1 MYWVIQENTYNEAGM
16 NELIET
22 LERADI
28 PHSLHKV
35 VPFVG
40 DIVPDVNP
48 DDNVIV
54 MGSYSL
60 RHIAKRKGWVPGS
73 FDLGDLTYQD
83 HIDWWGT
90 HMLNWDSIF
99 CSFKEAMDHIN
110 YNYINDDFFIR
121 PVVDSKNFAGTV
133 MNKEEFSEWWEKVV
147 VLEED
152 DGSNLRGSTEIM
164 ISPIMNILREYR
176 NWVVDGKVIT
186 SSLYKIGNKVQ
197 YSDVVDDDIINF
209 AQDMV
214 DSWQPNRAFV
224 IDIALLENGEKKI
237 VETNTFNAA
246 GLYAANIGKLVDAI
260 ERMEF

>member
-1 MYWVIQENTYNEAGM
+1 MYWVIQENTFNEAGM
-16 NELIET
+16 NELIEI

-28 PHSLHKV
+28 PHSIHKV

-40 DIVPDVNP
+40 DIIPDVNP

-54 MGSYSL
+54 MGSYAL
-60 RHIAKRKGWVPGS
+60 RHIAKRYAWVPGS

-83 HIDWWGT
+83 HIAKWGE
-90 HMLNWDSIF
+90 HMLNYGSIF
-99 CSFKEAMDHIN
+99 CSFKESAALVKPEP
-110 YNYINDDFFIR
+110 FFCR
-121 PVVDSKNFAGTV
+121 PVIDSKNFAGAIFY
-133 MNKEEFSEWWEKVV
+133 NDEFSEWWEQVV
-147 VLEED
+147 ILEED

-164 ISPIMNILREYR
+164 ISPIKNILREYR

-186 SSLYKIGNKVQ
+186 SSLYKIGNRVQ
-197 YSDVVDDDIINF
+197 YSSDVDDDIIQF
-209 AQDMV
+209 AQDRV
-214 DSWQPNRAFV
+214 NEWQPKRAFV

-260 ERMEF
+260 EQMEF